1 MFESIEP
8 LFKLFNIDV
17 PTCGIII
24 FEFDVSLWKEIEK
37 GECKYYFPKNFK

>member
-1 MFESIEP
+1 LNHFSNYS
-8 LFKLFNIDV
+8 NIDV